1 MKKIIFGLSLWI
13 FYICGTSVHAEVK
26 LEKILHTSN
35 FWQVVY
41 REWSDGL
48 NQCVAENIQGNQVKF
63 DLVVAENSISFGIYI
78 GENATR
84 NEKEH
89 FSFRVDN
96 NAAWTSDTPM
106 YEDGWLTL
114 ELADVSD
121 NVFFEIERQFRKGM
135 NFIQLDTAGNVTNK
149 FSLIGSNAAIIALA
163 ACEDKYV
170 ATYEQSSIS
179 EPNEKLMGVPN
190 ENFEIGYE
198 SYTDEIAMTEFVPV
212 GETVQKWS
220 RMITIQSLI
229 GYRPKTLESFAR
241 KFTQLVINQCSTSDH
256 EIIWRNV
263 QYGYNSMVLAV
274 SCHENLVTGL
284 SEHMLVKVIQGDDA
298 LYVVQKAWKYEP
310 NDDQL
315 NNWFEEMGSFIVCG
329 KNNDFKMC
337 T

>member
-1 MKKIIFGLSLWI
+1 MKKIIFGLSLWV
-13 FYICGTSVHAEVK
+13 FYICGTSVQAEVK
-26 LEKILHTSN
+26 LEKVLHTANS
-35 FWQVVY
+35 WQVVY

-48 NQCVAENIQGNQVKF
+48 KQCVAENIQGNQVEF
-63 DLVVAENSISFGIYI
+63 DLVVAENSISFGIFI
-78 GENATR
+78 GEDATR
-84 NEKEH
+84 NEKKH
-89 FSFRVDN
+89 FSFRIDN
-96 NAAWTSDTPM
+96 NSAWTSDTPI

-114 ELADVSD
+114 EIADVSD

-135 NFIQLDTAGNVTNK
+135 NFIQLDTTGNVTNT
-149 FSLIGSNAAIIALA
+149 FSLIGSNAAINALTV
-163 ACEDKYV
+163 CEDRYV

-179 EPNEKLMGVPN
+179 EQNEKLMGVPN

-198 SYTDEIAMTEFVPV
+198 SNTDEIAMTEFVPV

-229 GYRPKTLESFAR
+229 GYRPKTLESFAT
-241 KFTQLVINQCSTSDH
+241 KFTQLVIAQCSKSDQ
-256 EIIWRNV
+256 EIIWSNV
-263 QYGYNSMVLAV
+263 QYGYNSMVLAI
-274 SCHENLVTGL
+274 SCHENLETGL
-284 SEHMLVKVIQGDDA
+284 PEYMLVKAIQGDDA

-329 KNNDFKMC
+329 KNNDFEMC